1 MLSSNSRTASR
12 NRSQESRSKHVR
24 SYDRR
29 NENSNENAFI
39 KRLLITHQDRGSGRK
54 ILIVL
59 TVAPETNPYLLA
71 SMTIPWLAIASIEE
85 ACNHNSGAQA
95 IETLRC
101 TSGVYAYIRNLG
113 MTLLCAVSSGNKEH
127 LLGATTACSL
137 DTAGLVWSYR
147 RNRAFSAL
155 LRGCLQSGMQLQ
167 SH

>member
-29 NENSNENAFI
+29 NENTNENAFI

-59 TVAPETNPYLLA
+59 TVAPETTPYLLA
-71 SMTIPWLAIASIEE
+71 SMTIPWLAIAS
-85 ACNHNSGAQA
+85 GAQA

-101 TSGVYAYIRNLG
+101 TSGIYAYIRNLG

-127 LLGATTACSL
+127 LLGATTACSF